1 MATTNP
7 AWSPNLQV
15 AIGFVIIDPNGNVQQ
30 AITPGLT
37 GLQPPTF
44 AALNRGA
51 VTSDGGQV
59 KWILVAILAP
69 PTLPA
74 FPLPALPMPSFVNDA
89 DGLDPNL
96 VLADQ
101 IAEFEAITG
110 RTLYPAQVERL
121 YINGSS
127 YREVLARNAIQEA
140 GEGEMLAFARFPILD
155 YLGALLGVLRLPVQP
170 ATTTIQVNLVNA
182 LSVPFPVPG
191 GTQVGTADGQFQFAT
206 DAALTIPAGASN
218 GSVTATLVLT
228 TNIVAANAN
237 GYLPGSVNVLLNPN
251 ALIASVSNLA
261 TTANGAPVET
271 DDHLRAR
278 IQLASNTFTTAG
290 PTKQYRALALGVSPT
305 IIDAEVTSPQ
315 PGTVNVYILTGPIN
329 NQPAANPNSAGIAS
343 GGLIAQVLAAL
354 SADTVR
360 PLTDTVNV
368 FAVTEVDYNITAT
381 VELYSDA
388 NPTAVQAA
396 VNQAAILFAN
406 NLASRGRRDQVPEE
420 IGAALTV
427 VGVYRVVVTSPS
439 YLQLTPGQWSNCTAI
454 ALTFTT
460 STEHS

>member
-1 MATTNP
+1 MPALNP
-7 AWSPNLQV
+7 AWRPNLQV
-15 AIGFVIIDPNGNVQQ
+15 AIGFVIVDPNGNVQQ
-30 AITPGLT
+30 ASVGGLT

-44 AALNRGA
+44 ATLNLGN
-51 VTSDGGQV
+51 VTSDGPTVQ
-59 KWILVAILAP
+59 WILVAILAP

-74 FPLPALPMPSFVNDA
+74 FPLPALPPPTFVNDA

-101 IAEFEAITG
+101 IATFEAETG
-110 RTLYPAQVERL
+110 RTLYPAQPERL
-121 YINGSS
+121 YINGST
-127 YREVLARNAIQEA
+127 YREVLARQQIQGT
-140 GEGEMLAFARFPILD
+140 GEQSLVAFARYPNID
-155 YLGALLGVLRLPVQP
+155 YLGTLLGVTRLPVQP
-170 ATTTIQVNLVNA
+170 ATTTIQFNLANA
-182 LSVPFPVPG
+182 LSVPFTVPG

-206 DAALTIPAGASN
+206 DAALTIPAGATS

-228 TNIVAANAN
+228 TGVVAVNAN

-278 IQLASNTFTTAG
+278 VQLGSNSSNAG
-290 PTKQYRALALGVSPT
+290 PTNAYRRLALGVSST
-305 IIDAEVTSPQ
+305 IIDAQVTSPQ
-315 PGTVNVYILTGPIN
+315 PGSVNVCILTGPIT
-329 NQPAANPNSAGIAS
+329 NQPAASPNSAGVAS
-343 GGLIAQVLAAL
+343 SALIAQVLAAL

-360 PLTDTVNV
+360 PLTDTVNAL
-368 FAVTEVDYNITAT
+368 AVTEIDWVWTAT

-406 NLASRGRRDQVPEE
+406 NLASRIARDIVPEE
-420 IGAALTV
+420 RIAALTV
-427 VGVYRVVVTSPS
+427 AGVYRVTDSGTA
-439 YLQLTPGQWSNCTAI
+439 YTQLTAGQWANCTAI
-454 ALTFTT
+454 NITFTT